1 MSENNDTVKNEI
13 VAYFKKLFSTLD
25 ASKHRLLNSVD
36 LKTKADLNILKNQE
50 NDVQNYIQTM
60 QEYMANIQN
69 EDSQERISFILYNV
83 RVTDNTFPRIFEPCS
98 VPGMMKYSDG
108 HLDKVLVQTITGR
121 VYNGTENT
129 KLLDTNTVQ
138 LIKSIELG
146 KGVVLSLASC
156 IEAETFWVFLSGKNA
171 FERYEKGLLI
181 EEIKESTRSSQNK
194 PICLVKNENLVLFRK
209 DYSTIFMLKDPHMK
223 LFLDVTP
230 LAIVCICPTKD
241 DELYI
246 GLVNATEKNFA
257 IGRFNLIG
265 ECKYYIT
272 PMHGKWSSDSIFTD
286 DKKLYINENLN
297 GDICLS
303 MGTVHVLCAN
313 GDHRFTYDG
322 KEASMSQPFLPR
334 RICTDVL
341 GHILIADENNNGI
354 HVLDKDGKFQTILK
368 IPGDSL
374 ATPISLCVDSQSNLC
389 IGCKDGKI
397 RILKYLD

>member
-1 MSENNDTVKNEI
+1 M
-13 VAYFKKLFSTLD
+13 L
-25 ASKHRLLNSVD
+25 
-36 LKTKADLNILKNQE
+36 
-50 NDVQNYIQTM
+50 
-60 QEYMANIQN
+60 
-69 EDSQERISFILYNV
+69 ED
-83 RVTDNTFPRIFEPCS
+83 PR
-98 VPGMMKYSDG
+98 
-108 HLDKVLVQTITGR
+108 
-121 VYNGTENT
+121 
-129 KLLDTNTVQ
+129 
-138 LIKSIELG
+138 
-146 KGVVLSLASC
+146 
-156 IEAETFWVFLSGKNA
+156 
-171 FERYEKGLLI
+171 
-181 EEIKESTRSSQNK
+181 
-194 PICLVKNENLVLFRK
+194 
-209 DYSTIFMLKDPHMK
+209 MK

-246 GLVNATEKNFA
+246 GLVNATEKHFA

-272 PMHGKWSSDSIFTD
+272 PMHGKWSSESIFTD

-322 KEASMSQPFLPR
+322 QEASMSQPFLPR
-334 RICTDVL
+334 GICTDVL

-368 IPGDSL
+368 FPGEPL
-374 ATPISLCVDSQSNLC
+374 ATPISLCVDSENNLY

>member
-1 MSENNDTVKNEI
+1 MLI
-13 VAYFKKLFSTLD
+13 LKKLLSTLD

-36 LKTKADLNILKNQE
+36 LKTKADLNILRDQE
-50 NDVQNYIQTM
+50 NDIQNYIQTM
-60 QEYMANIQN
+60 QEYMANFQN
-69 EDSQERISFILYNV
+69 KDSQERISFIFYNI
-83 RVTDNTFPRIFEPCS
+83 RVTDNTFPRIFQPYS

-108 HLDKVLVQTITGR
+108 HLDKELVQTMTGR
-121 VYNGTENT
+121 IYNDTENT
-129 KLLDTNTVQ
+129 KLLDTDSVQ
-138 LIKSIELG
+138 LIKIIELG

-156 IEAETFWVFLSGKNA
+156 LEAETFWVFLSGKHA

-181 EEIKESTRSSQNK
+181 EEIKELNLSSQNK
-194 PICLVKNENLVLFRK
+194 PICLVKNEKRVLFRK
-209 DYSTIFMLKDPHMK
+209 DYSTIFMLEDPHMK

-230 LAIVCICPTKD
+230 LAVVCICPTKD

-246 GLVNATEKNFA
+246 GLVNATEKHFA
-257 IGRFNLIG
+257 IGRFNLTG

-272 PMHGKWSSDSIFTD
+272 PMHGKWSSEYIFHD
-286 DKKLYINENLN
+286 DKRLYINENLN

-303 MGTVHVLCAN
+303 MGAVHVFRAN

-334 RICTDVL
+334 GVCTDIL
-341 GHILIADENNNGI
+341 GHIIIADENNHGI
-354 HVLDKDGKFQTILK
+354 HVMDKDGKFQTVIK
-368 IPGDSL
+368 IPGESL
-374 ATPISLCVDSQSNLC
+374 ATPISLCVDSQNNLC